1 MRRSRSYPSI
11 FLVLLLASLLGGCFQ
26 AMHVKCKGKGKLTF
40 LAAMYGGT
48 IEGDCG
54 DGFEYERSSEKFPVP
69 APPK

>member
-1 MRRSRSYPSI
+1 MKLI
-11 FLVLLLASLLGGCFQ
+11 VLLLTGLILGGCFQ
-26 AMHVKCKGKGKLTF
+26 SMHVRCKGKGKITF

-69 APPK
+69 APK